1 MIGRIKIVVPV
12 SAEPISVDDV
22 KDQLRIDIADED
34 DYLADLIFA
43 ARDYAENYTRLSLAS
58 QTLELMLDTLSEVDF
73 IELPGSPVQSVTS
86 FKITDVFGIDT
97 NMILGTD
104 YLVDL
109 DRIPAR
115 IVLPYNKSWL
125 GIELHPVAPIRI
137 RYESGYN
144 NTTNKIPYSLK
155 AGLLL
160 HVGLLY
166 QYRDAEI
173 PEGAMTTVKRLY
185 DMHRAIWF

>member
-1 MIGRIKIVVPV
+1 MLGRIKVAIPV

-22 KDQLRIDIADED
+22 KDQLRIDTAEED

-43 ARDYAENYTRLSLAS
+43 ARDYAEHYTRLSLAS
-58 QTLELMLDTLSEVDF
+58 QTLELMLDALPEVDF

-86 FKITDVFGIDT
+86 FKITDVFGVDT

-115 IVLPYNKSWL
+115 IVLTYNKSWP

-137 RYESGYN
+137 RYEAGYN
-144 NTTNKIPYSLK
+144 STTNKIPYSLK

-166 QYRDAEI
+166 QYRDSEI
-173 PEGAMTTVKRLY
+173 PVGAMITVKRLY
-185 DMHRAIWF
+185 DMHRTIWF

>member
-1 MIGRIKIVVPV
+1 MEGRIKVITPV
-12 SAEPISVDDV
+12 SAEPITVDDV
-22 KDQLRIDIADED
+22 KDQLRIDTAEED

-43 ARDYAENYTRLSLAS
+43 VRDYAEHYTRLSLAT
-58 QTLELMLDTLSEVDF
+58 QVLELMLDALPSANF
-73 IELPGSPVQSVTS
+73 IDLPRSPVQSVTS
-86 FKITDVFGIDT
+86 FKLTDVFAVET
-97 NMILGTD
+97 TMVLGTD
-104 YLVDL
+104 YLLDL

-115 IVLPYNKSWL
+115 IVLPYNKSWP

-137 RYESGYN
+137 RYEAGYN
-144 NTTNKIPYSLK
+144 NTTNKVPYSLK

-185 DMHRAIWF
+185 DMHRNIWF

>member
-1 MIGRIKIVVPV
+1 MEGRIKVITPV
-12 SAEPISVDDV
+12 SAEPITVDDV
-22 KDQLRIDIADED
+22 KDQLRIDTAEED

-43 ARDYAENYTRLSLAS
+43 ARDYAEHYTRLSLAT
-58 QTLELMLDTLSEVDF
+58 QVLDLMLDALPSADF
-73 IELPGSPVQSVTS
+73 IDLPGSPVQFVTS
-86 FKITDVFGIDT
+86 FKLTDVFAVET
-97 NMILGTD
+97 TMVLGTD

-115 IVLPYNKSWL
+115 IVLPYNKSWP

-185 DMHRAIWF
+185 DMHRTIWF

>member
-1 MIGRIKIVVPV
+1 MFGRIKVVVPV

-58 QTLELMLDTLSEVDF
+58 QTLELMQDSLPEVDY
-73 IELPGSPVQSVTS
+73 IELPGSPVQSITS

-97 NMILGTD
+97 NLFLGID

-115 IVLPYNKSWL
+115 IVLPYNKSWP

-137 RYESGYN
+137 RFEAGYN
-144 NTTNKIPYSLK
+144 GTTNKIPYSLK
-155 AGLLL
+155 EGLLL

-166 QYRDAEI
+166 QYRDVEI

-185 DMHRAIWF
+185 DMHRTIWF